1 MIIRLWIRKLKCLFK
16 IGLAQFC
23 EANKKEEIQL
33 VIKTNFEAT
42 RERETGRENLW
53 VREPRKVHKRERERE
68 REREKDR
75 MHVIVRDFRECFM
88 NSNCVWVLKER
99 ESIWV
104 RERRERAYELERE
117 HMSKRESIW
126 VRERAYECVWE
137 RERRRENEWV
147 REPRKVHERERE
159 KSYQGIIWERK
170 NWITLFYA

>member
-53 VREPRKVHKRERERE
+53 VREPRKVQKRE

-75 MHVIVRDFRECFM
+75 MHVIVREVRECFM

-104 RERRERAYELERE
+104 RERAYEWERE
-117 HMSKRESIW
+117 HMS
-126 VRERAYECVWE
+126 VC
-137 RERRRENEWV
+137 
-147 REPRKVHERERE
+147 ERERE
-159 KSYQGIIWERK
+159 EERMSE
-170 NWITLFYA
+170 